1 MPCSIWTIVQTYS
14 ILHHLIPS
22 LFRGIRFVDMF
33 LIMCSGIAMFPDLM
47 SELCFLTKNHNV
59 DDFIFETVV
68 MYDDGQLTKFTVCIS
83 WPPFLSVLNFEL
95 TINGEIWR
103 YWCSNVD

>member
-1 MPCSIWTIVQTYS
+1 MNYV
-14 ILHHLIPS
+14 
-22 LFRGIRFVDMF
+22 
-33 LIMCSGIAMFPDLM
+33 
-47 SELCFLTKNHNV
+47 FLTKNHSV

-68 MYDDGQLTKFTVCIS
+68 MYDDGHLTKFTISIS
-83 WPPFLSVLNFEL
+83 WPPFPSVLNFEL